1 MESLDGVASRA
12 AAAGDAAP
20 PPPACGRRVA
30 LAPEAEVVAE
40 GAAAAAVE
48 AAAAAAA
55 AAAAELL
62 DELPL
67 NTARALSNCTN
78 APAST
83 DRNTAPEPACCCVAA
98 SAPALQSTALSWA
111 AARFAN
117 RARALEV
124 AGEREMSVNRA
135 RRSGVHML
143 ITCRV
148 MRTVSPYVFF
158 EPTAAEEGLLT
169 LTAVAGLATAPKPPA
184 AAAPNPKAAAP
195 PPAAAG
201 AAAASLGA
209 ASSLRMLTN
218 SALNALCSSSMF
230 SRDPLGGA
238 CGG

>member
-1 MESLDGVASRA
+1 MWSLDGVASRA

-30 LAPEAEVVAE
+30 LASEAEVVVE
-40 GAAAAAVE
+40 GAAAAAAE
-48 AAAAAAA
+48 ADAAAA

-83 DRNTAPEPACCCVAA
+83 DRNTAPEPACCFVAA
-98 SAPALQSTALSWA
+98 SALALQSTALSWA

-195 PPAAAG
+195 PPPAAG